1 MFLARWRWW
10 TSTHEARNETRDIRE
25 VTSFAAEDSVA
36 NVVKRHPSVIRVFQ
50 GIRVLDP
57 DRMRGA
63 GETDTIAITT
73 RGVIVIET
81 KNWRSDI
88 ICIDGDIIQK
98 KLLSARKK
106 VPVISKIETKAGHLS
121 RWLRSLVR
129 NPELDVTPLV
139 VLAHQFSKP
148 TEEVLRM
155 GSVTKLDG
163 LLDKIDEIVSS
174 SEELPVSEIER
185 IINTV
190 NRFGT
195 FDSISFDGGNII
207 HGDFDKMPL
216 GWIREDVRI
225 INVKIHGN
233 RFQTLI
239 RGPKLHLE
247 IISWDGSVDQK
258 IIRAGEHHVSI
269 RPPWAKVSK
278 VPLENLSSISF
289 GNQGQEMEFQLNPVI
304 SRKEVNSTNL
314 DEKGVLES
322 GKQNTWQFSKGMV
335 LEDKIVL
342 RHLKKDGKTH
352 SLLIELIPKGQKG
365 LLSTTHLSD
374 IHPVMFTTLFAEGK
388 GVDVKV
394 LKVKNNGN
402 VVLGLP

>member
-98 KLLSARKK
+98 KFISARKK
-106 VPVISKIETKAGHLS
+106 APVISKIKTKAGHLS

-163 LLDKIDEIVSS
+163 LLDKIDQIISS
-174 SEELPVSEIER
+174 SEELPVSEIEE
-185 IINTV
+185 IIGTIE
-190 NRFGT
+190 RFGT
-195 FDSISFDGGNII
+195 FDSISYEGGNII
-207 HGDFDKMPL
+207 NGDFHQMPF
-216 GWIREDVRI
+216 GWIREQVRM

-247 IISWDGSVDQK
+247 IIRWDGSVDEK
-258 IIRAGEHHVSI
+258 IVRASEHYVSI

-278 VPLENLSSISF
+278 VPLGNLSRISF
-289 GNQGQEMEFQLNPVI
+289 GNQGQEMEFDLNPVI
-304 SRKEVNSTNL
+304 SRKEGNSTNL
-314 DEKGVLES
+314 DEKGMRES
-322 GKQNTWQFSKGMV
+322 GKQNTWQFSKGMI
-335 LEDKIVL
+335 LKDKTVL
-342 RHLKKDGKTH
+342 RHLKNDGKTH